1 MTIRLLL
8 IDGDAVFRDHVGV
21 QLTRAGDFT
30 VTALVDGRTATT
42 GGHDAA
48 VLDAGLVAPS
58 ATSLCANWR
67 AAGQTFPV
75 IVLTPAGDPAMA
87 AAALEAGADGW
98 LAKPLRLAD
107 LLARVRA
114 AVHGGDGPG
123 VALGPYQFRAGA
135 KELIAGDRPIRLT
148 EKETQILQFLLAAAG
163 QTVSRETLLGEVW
176 GYAAAVTTHTLET
189 HIYRLRQK
197 IEADPAEARLLATE
211 PGGYRLNI

>member
-30 VTALVDGRTATT
+30 VTALADGRTAAAA
-42 GGHDAA
+42 GHDAA
-48 VLDAGLVAPS
+48 VLDAGLAAPS
-58 ATSLCANWR
+58 APSLCANLR
-67 AAGQTFPV
+67 AAGETFPV
-75 IVLTPAGDPAMA
+75 IVLTPPDNPAMA
-87 AAALEAGADGW
+87 ASALDAGADGW

-114 AVHGGDGPG
+114 AVRGGDGPG

-163 QTVSRETLLGEVW
+163 QTVSRETM
-176 GYAAAVTTHTLET
+176 
-189 HIYRLRQK
+189 
-197 IEADPAEARLLATE
+197 
-211 PGGYRLNI
+211 

>member
-30 VTALVDGRTATT
+30 VTALADGRTAAAA
-42 GGHDAA
+42 GHDAA
-48 VLDAGLVAPS
+48 VLDAGLAAPS
-58 ATSLCANWR
+58 APSLCANWR
-67 AAGQTFPV
+67 AAGETFPV
-75 IVLTPAGDPAMA
+75 IVLTPPDNPAMA
-87 AAALEAGADGW
+87 ASALDAGADGW

-114 AVHGGDGPG
+114 AVRGGDGPG
-123 VALGPYQFRAGA
+123 VAFGPYQFRAGA